1 MTNLE
6 VAQLDTTELDTEFW
20 NTSTSPHSDSPIV
33 APPLVCGYAEIE
45 LAHEQMRRHRTCR
58 IQGCAWKAAAYQ
70 TLVHTGRI
78 APQSIPPRQRAA
90 ARDLPFPVLGAE
102 SQPDVTPTPQT
113 LREVLE
119 RLANL
124 ALPEPEPGTAPV
136 VPHAP

>member
-6 VAQLDTTELDTEFW
+6 VTELDTEFW
-20 NTSTSPHSDSPIV
+20 NTRTSPHSDIPIV

-45 LAHEQMRRHRTCR
+45 LAHEQMRQHRNCR

-70 TLVHTGRI
+70 TLVHAGRI

-90 ARDLPFPVLGAE
+90 ERDLPFPVLDE
-102 SQPDVTPTPQT
+102 QSHPDITPAPQT

-124 ALPEPEPGTAPV
+124 ALPDREPGTRTPQARTPS
-136 VPHAP
+136 PHAP